1 MAFAIREYDHDLER
15 DENNN
20 DVLIE
25 FGKPSRIGYFEI
37 IIPSSLSEGQDLA
50 ESTVYT
56 PYYNDGAIK
65 LYAAG
70 LALVAASVLI

>member
-15 DENNN
+15 DDD
-20 DVLIE
+20 DVLID

-37 IIPSSLSEGQDLA
+37 IIPSSLSQGQGLA
-50 ESTVYT
+50 ESTVYK
-56 PYYNDGAIK
+56 PYYIDGAIK

-70 LALVAASVLI
+70 LALVAASVLF